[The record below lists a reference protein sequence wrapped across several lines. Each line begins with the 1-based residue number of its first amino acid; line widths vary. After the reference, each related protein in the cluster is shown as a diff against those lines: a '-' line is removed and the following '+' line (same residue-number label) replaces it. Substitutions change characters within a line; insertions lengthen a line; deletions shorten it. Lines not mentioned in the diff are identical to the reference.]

1 MQRKTGPTTH
11 CPGLNQEWLNQELD
25 EPQRSFSLRFNSGF
39 KEPSSLS
46 WADSQGPQLAPGQT
60 STDQLRDSLQQRTQP
75 AAGQI
80 NQRRQLFRASWRGQL
95 ARASWR
101 GQLWL
106 HRRLITALAVLLC
119 ALLAA
124 QALTNPSQAKV
135 WVIRTDMSL
144 GQVISSGDVVLSNLP
159 TSPPQAVRTSPVGR
173 KLSID
178 LPKGTALIES
188 MLTGPALS
196 HLGKQQRVVQLQ
208 IQTGSQL
215 ARIGQQVDI
224 VGTVASTTNSGVVS
238 SDGAYSQA
246 GAQVLAQKVTI
257 VDVEPPNKANLTQTQ
272 GTMRLITFAVKETE
286 ATLLCGAASQGPL
299 SIVLRP

>member
-1 MQRKTGPTTH
+1 MQRKTGPAAH
-11 CPGLNQEWLNQELD
+11 CPGLNQELD

-39 KEPSSLS
+39 KEPGVHN
-46 WADSQGPQLAPGQT
+46 WVDGQGPQIAPGQT
-60 STDQLRDSLQQRTQP
+60 SADQLPSTDQLRDGLQQRAKP
-75 AAGQI
+75 ASGQV
-80 NQRRQLFRASWRGQL
+80 NQGLSQL

-119 ALLAA
+119 VLLAA

-144 GQVISSGDVVLSNLP
+144 GQVISSGDVVLSNQA

-224 VGTVASTTNSGVVS
+224 VGSVDGTTNGRVVS
-238 SDGAYSQA
+238 SDSSDAAYSKV
-246 GAQVLAQKVTI
+246 GAQVLARKVTI

>member
-1 MQRKTGPTTH
+1 MQRKTGPAAH
-11 CPGLNQEWLNQELD
+11 CPGLNQELD

-60 STDQLRDSLQQRTQP
+60 STDQLRDGLQQRAKP
-75 AAGQI
+75 ASGQV
-80 NQRRQLFRASWRGQL
+80 NQGLSQL

-106 HRRLITALAVLLC
+106 HRRLITVLAVLLC
-119 ALLAA
+119 ALLAV
-124 QALTNPSQAKV
+124 QALTKPSQAKV
-135 WVIRTDMSL
+135 WVLRTNMSL
-144 GQVISSGDVVLSNLP
+144 GQVITSSDVVLSNLP

>member
-1 MQRKTGPTTH
+1 MQRKTSSAAH
-11 CPGLNQEWLNQELD
+11 CPGLNQELA

-60 STDQLRDSLQQRTQP
+60 STDQLRDGLQQRAKP
-75 AAGQI
+75 ASGQV
-80 NQRRQLFRASWRGQL
+80 NQGLSQL

-119 ALLAA
+119 VLLAA
-124 QALTNPSQAKV
+124 QALTNPSQTKV
-135 WVIRTDMSL
+135 WVLRTNMSL
-144 GQVISSGDVVLSNLP
+144 GQVITSSDVILSNLP
-159 TSPPQAVRTSPVGR
+159 SRPPQAVRTSPVGR

-224 VGTVASTTNSGVVS
+224 VGSVGGTTNGGVVS

-246 GAQVLAQKVTI
+246 GAQVLARKVTI

-272 GTMRLITFAVKETE
+272 GTMRLITFAVEETE

>member
-1 MQRKTGPTTH
+1 MQRKTGPAAH
-11 CPGLNQEWLNQELD
+11 CPGLNQELD

-46 WADSQGPQLAPGQT
+46 WADSQGPQLTPGQT
-60 STDQLRDSLQQRTQP
+60 STDQLRDGLQQRAKP
-75 AAGQI
+75 ASGQV
-80 NQRRQLFRASWRGQL
+80 NQGLSQL

-144 GQVISSGDVVLSNLP
+144 GQVISSSDVVLSNLP
-159 TSPPQAVRTSPVGR
+159 TTPPQAVRTSPVGR